1 MFWNLS
7 LKVCEEKEICNL
19 TYLNAG
25 MYQTPSRIQDV
36 HTYATF
42 PPMDSINQST
52 VIITTITT
60 TIIKTLIT
68 GGQLGLVHR
77 DDPGPAL
84 PHRCLR
90 HSLPH
95 QEEQVSDQS
104 EDSIHV
110 T

>member
-19 TYLNAG
+19 TYLIAG

-60 TIIKTLIT
+60 TIIITLIT

-84 PHRCLR
+84 PDSCLR

-104 EDSIHV
+104 EASIHV